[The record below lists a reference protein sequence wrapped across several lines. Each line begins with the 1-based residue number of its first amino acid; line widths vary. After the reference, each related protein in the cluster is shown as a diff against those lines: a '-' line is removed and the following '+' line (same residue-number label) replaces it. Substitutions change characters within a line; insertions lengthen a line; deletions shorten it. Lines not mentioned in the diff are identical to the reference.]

1 VTEGSN
7 WTSERDGE
15 LLNRIG
21 HELPALVALAR
32 RMTGDE
38 HEAQDAV
45 QDALERAWRARAQLR
60 DPAAAGGWLRSIL
73 ARQIVDRHRARGE
86 LPVAQIEQFD
96 DLLPDLEDPA
106 AVLAAAEDDLVLRAA
121 LRSLSEPDRVA
132 IVLHDGEGW
141 SAGRVAE
148 LMGTGVEAAHKRI
161 QRARVRLMAA
171 LAQGVSASLPPAGSC
186 RFARAHAHEL
196 LDGTLDEPGRTQVQ
210 EHLDTCQACPA
221 TLQAAVGVLSRIR
234 ASKAAEPLPDRVRE
248 QLAELV
254 AAAEGAS

>member
-1 VTEGSN
+1 VTEGLN

-15 LLNRIG
+15 LLGRIG
-21 HELPALVALAR
+21 RELPALVGLAR

-38 HEAQDAV
+38 HEAEDAV

-60 DPAAAGGWLRSIL
+60 DVDAAGGWLRSIL
-73 ARQIVDRHRARGE
+73 ARRIVDRHRPRRE
-86 LPVAQIEQFD
+86 LPVAQLDE

-106 AVLAAAEDDLVLRAA
+106 AVLAAAEDELVLRAA

-132 IVLHDGEGW
+132 IVLHDGEDW
-141 SAGRVAE
+141 SAAHVAE
-148 LMGTGVEAAHKRI
+148 LMGIGVEAAHKRI

-171 LAQGVSASLPPAGSC
+171 LARGVSPSRPPSGPC
-186 RFARAHAHEL
+186 RFARAHAHDL
-196 LDGTLDEPGRTQVQ
+196 LDGTLSEPDRTQVQ
-210 EHLDTCQACPA
+210 DLDTCQACPA

-234 ASKAAEPLPDRVRE
+234 ATKAAEPLPDRVRE

-254 AAAEGAS
+254 AAAERAS